1 MLAIAVGVNSGAI
14 GVAPTAFISARTE
27 LAEEEYDS
35 HPQYSFSYSVEDIS
49 TGDNK
54 HQHESRDG
62 DSVVGQVSLN
72 GILNRNLHVEA
83 NSICTPSRETFSF
96 SNFTRG
102 KI

>member
-1 MLAIAVGVNSGAI
+1 MLAITVGVQCGVV
-14 GVAPTAFISARTE
+14 GVAPAAIVSARTE

-54 HQHESRDG
+54 HQHETRDG
-62 DSVVGQVSLN
+62 DSVVGQVS
-72 GILNRNLHVEA
+72 
-83 NSICTPSRETFSF
+83 
-96 SNFTRG
+96 